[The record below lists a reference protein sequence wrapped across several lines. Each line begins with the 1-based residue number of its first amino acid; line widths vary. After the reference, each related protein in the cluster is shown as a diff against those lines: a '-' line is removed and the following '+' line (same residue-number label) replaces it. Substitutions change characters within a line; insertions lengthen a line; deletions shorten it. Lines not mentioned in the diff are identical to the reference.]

1 MKVFITRQIPERGIT
16 MLKKAGYEVAVSG
29 KDGVLTPAELKEGVK
44 GADAVLCLLTDKIDE
59 AVLQA
64 AGDQLK
70 IVANYAV
77 GYNNLDVAAGKKRNV
92 VMTNTPGVLTET
104 VAEYALAAIM
114 ALTKN
119 IVPADKFTRGGRYQG
134 WAPLLFLGSD
144 LGGKTLGVVG
154 LGRIGSVLAQK
165 AYAGLGMKIV
175 YYDVQKNEEL
185 EKKTNAQFMELDDLL
200 GAADVVSIHVPLLD
214 STHHLINAA
223 KLALMKQSAY
233 LVNTSRGPVV
243 DEAALV
249 EVLKNKKIAGAF
261 LDVFED
267 EPALKPGL
275 VELENVVLTP
285 HIASATRETRSKMSE
300 IAAQNIIAVLSG
312 QEAPNR
318 IN

>member
-1 MKVFITRQIPERGIT
+1 